1 MSATLERWAKTC
13 SYSLC
18 RELLRA
24 ENTGSRATVTLS
36 WGAGLPT
43 LVLCKQ
49 QGISAFLASPPVSD
63 DLIFG
68 KIPIPPLFLV
78 VKNKVMKSSEEEVF
92 VQILKIFQALLSIVS
107 IYFSYK

>member
-18 RELLRA
+18 LELLRA
-24 ENTGSRATVTLS
+24 ENTGSRATVTPS
-36 WGAGLPT
+36 WGSGLPI

-49 QGISAFLASPPVSD
+49 QGISAFLASPPASD
-63 DLIFG
+63 DLIVG
-68 KIPIPPLFLV
+68 KIPTTPLFLV

-92 VQILKIFQALLSIVS
+92 VQILKIFQSLVE
-107 IYFSYK
+107 YC

>member
-1 MSATLERWAKTC
+1 MSAMLERWAKTC

-24 ENTGSRATVTLS
+24 ENTGSRAIITLS
-36 WGAGLPT
+36 WGSGLPT

-68 KIPIPPLFLV
+68 KIPIPPF
-78 VKNKVMKSSEEEVF
+78 
-92 VQILKIFQALLSIVS
+92 IFGGKEQGHEIFRGRSLCPDFENIS
-107 IYFSYK
+107 KPR